1 MSTAILV
8 AGMHRSGT
16 SATSGALR
24 FFNVSL
30 GNKLLKPGED
40 NPKGFWEHE
49 EALKIHER
57 LLTALGSRWDDVR
70 ALPAGW
76 LNSEPAR
83 EALNAIHQLVLREF
97 ANKSLWAMK
106 DPRICRL
113 APLWIKALGELNIQT
128 VMLLVT
134 RRPTEV
140 AASIEKRNGWSQL
153 LSELL
158 WLRHVF
164 DAELA
169 SRDLPRSVVT
179 YDDLLSD
186 PAICLSVAF
195 SQLGIE
201 LPPLVDPVK
210 NALEMFIEV
219 ADRHYQFAD
228 IRAPVRA
235 LSTISTR
242 AYEVLVEIA
251 HGKDDWSKLQA
262 LAESFQVEWDSYG
275 GYIDAVAEMANRFS
289 ANETEALREA
299 SNTRIRANSLGNELA
314 TERER
319 CMALQ
324 SALLTERDRIALM
337 RRQLDENL
345 LMLEEAGSRYRQ
357 DTSDLQR
364 QRDVALAQ
372 RDAVE
377 AQLASILRSRSWRW
391 SAPLRVAARLMRRQ
405 FATQSFRPSL
415 ISTLPIRALVSLRSR
430 GLLASWQRWKDRRR
444 SLGATMPLQIPTPV
458 DFEVRELQLPA
469 PAAPLASIIIP
480 VYNQLGHTLTCLRAL
495 AASGDTTSFE
505 VIVVDDA
512 SIDDTPRVL
521 AGIPG
526 LRMIRNDHNLGFIGA
541 CNAGAAKARGQFVA
555 FLNNDTAVQS
565 CWLDALLRTF
575 AEHSD
580 TGLAGSK
587 LVYPDGRLQEAGGIV
602 FSDGSGWNYGR
613 FADSAHP
620 SYNYVREVDYC
631 SGAAIALPR
640 ALFEMLGGFDSNFAP
655 AYYEDTDLAMRVRQ
669 HGMKVRYQPASVVV
683 HFEGATSGIDLN
695 SGVKA
700 HQVTNQ
706 VKFLA
711 RWRDVL
717 DITHPTPGTDPQWAC
732 EHRARHRVLVLDA
745 CTPTPDRDS
754 GSVRMLA
761 LMRLLI
767 EEGCT
772 VTFFSEN
779 RAHDGVYTQ
788 AMQAMGVEVWWQPW
802 LGDLRCWLIKH
813 GPRFNR
819 IIGSR
824 HYVLSPLLP
833 LLREYAP
840 QAQIVF
846 DTVDLHYLREQREAE
861 LANDLAKRRIAEQT
875 RKAELDLVR
884 YSDLTWVVSAV
895 EQKII
900 SSEIPDARV
909 QILSNIHVV
918 RGPGPDFAV
927 RNDLL
932 FIGGYRHP
940 PNIDAVHWL
949 ADKILPLLHASRP
962 DIRLHLV
969 GGDAPDSVVALGRK
983 KGIVF
988 HGYVPNLIPLLDSTR
1003 LALAPL
1009 RYGAGVK
1016 GKINQSLAHGQPVI
1030 ATACAIE
1037 GMHLTDGVDVLVADK
1052 AEDFVAAV
1060 LRAYDDPV
1068 LWHRLSEGGLANTHA
1083 HFSFESARRVIRA
1096 WLDQQESPSAQHAG

>member
-16 SATSGALR
+16 SAISGALR
-24 FFNVSL
+24 FFNISL
-30 GNKLLKPGED
+30 GSKLLKPGED

-49 EALKIHER
+49 EALNIHER

-83 EALNAIHQLVLREF
+83 EALDAIHQLVLREF
-97 ANKSLWAMK
+97 ADKSLWAMK

-113 APLWIKALGELNIQT
+113 APLWIKALDELNIQT
-128 VMLLVT
+128 VVLLVA

-140 AASIEKRNGWSQL
+140 AASIEKRNGWDQL
-153 LSELL
+153 LGELL

-186 PAICLSVAF
+186 PATCLSVAF
-195 SQLGIE
+195 SRLGIE
-201 LPPLVDPVK
+201 LPSLVDPVK
-210 NALEMFIEV
+210 NALKIFV
-219 ADRHYQFAD
+219 DAADRHYQLAD
-228 IRAPVRA
+228 IRAPARA

-242 AYEVLVEIA
+242 AYEALVEIA
-251 HGKDDWSKLQA
+251 HGKEDDWSKLQV
-262 LAESFQVEWDSYG
+262 LAEFFQTEWDSYG
-275 GYIDAVAEMANRFS
+275 GYIDAVAKMANHFG

-299 SNTRIRANSLGNELA
+299 NDTRIRANSLDNELA

-319 CMALQ
+319 RMALETVLH
-324 SALLTERDRIALM
+324 SERERIAHLQ
-337 RRQLDENL
+337 RELD
-345 LMLEEAGSRYRQ
+345 EAGSRYRR
-357 DTSDLQR
+357 DTSDLER
-364 QRDVALAQ
+364 QRNTALAQ

-391 SAPLRVAARLMRRQ
+391 SAPLRVIARLMRRQ
-405 FATQSFRPSL
+405 FAPQSSQLSL
-415 ISTLPIRALVSLRSR
+415 TSTLPMRALASLRSR
-430 GLLASWQRWKDRRR
+430 GLVASWQRWKERRR
-444 SLGATMPLQIPTPV
+444 SLGTTMPLQIPTAV
-458 DFEVRELQLPA
+458 DFEVRELQLSALATPC
-469 PAAPLASIIIP
+469 ASIIVP
-480 VYNQLGHTLTCLRAL
+480 VYNQLGHTLACLRAL
-495 AASGDTTSFE
+495 VASGDTASFE

-512 SIDDTPRVL
+512 SADDTPCVL

-541 CNAGAAKARGQFVA
+541 CNAGAAQARGQFLV

-565 CWLDALLRTF
+565 CWLDALLKTF
-575 AEHSD
+575 AEHPD
-580 TGLAGSK
+580 TGLVGSK
-587 LVYPDGRLQEAGGIV
+587 LVYPDGRLQEAGGII

-613 FADSAHP
+613 FADAAHP

-640 ALFEMLGGFDSNFAP
+640 DLFETLGGFDSYFAP
-655 AYYEDTDLAMRVRQ
+655 AYFEDTDLAMRVRQ
-669 HGMKVRYQPASVVV
+669 CGMKVRYQPASVVV
-683 HFEGATSGIDLN
+683 HFEGTTSGTDPN

-706 VKFLA
+706 VRFLA

-717 DITHPTPGTDPQWAC
+717 AITHPAPSTDLRRAC

-779 RAHDGVYTQ
+779 RAHDGIYTQ
-788 AMQAMGVEVWWQPW
+788 TLQSMGVEVWWRPW
-802 LGDLRCWLIKH
+802 FGDVRRWLTEH
-813 GPRFNR
+813 GPRFDR

-824 HYVLSPLLP
+824 HYVLSPLLS

-840 QAQIVF
+840 QAHIVF

-861 LANDLAKRRIAEQT
+861 LANDLAKRRAAEQT
-875 RKAELDLVR
+875 RKTELDLVR
-884 YSDLTWVVSAV
+884 RSDLTWVVSAA

-900 SSEIPDARV
+900 SNEVPGARV
-909 QILSNIHVV
+909 QVLSNIHVV

-927 RNDLL
+927 RSDLL

-949 ADKILPLLHASRP
+949 ADEILPRLHASRP

-969 GGDAPDSVVALGRK
+969 GGDAPDSVATLGQRM
-983 KGIVF
+983 GIVF
-988 HGYVPNLIPLLDSTR
+988 HGYVPDLIPLIDSTR

-1030 ATACAIE
+1030 ATSCAIE

-1052 AEDFVAAV
+1052 AEDFVVAV
-1060 LRAYDDPV
+1060 LRVYDDMV

-1083 HFSFESARRVIRA
+1083 HFSFESARRVVRG
-1096 WLDQQESPSAQHAG
+1096 WLDAS